1 MTKEFNRSVLDLIND
16 MQKQIGKDEPV
27 ARYVRA
33 AVFAKLTRD
42 KTKSF
47 IDERNILINEIK

>member
-16 MQKQIGKDEPV
+16 MQKQIGKDNPV
-27 ARYVRA
+27 ARYVRD

-42 KTKSF
+42 KTKAF
-47 IDERNILINEIK
+47 VERDTLEQESK